1 MTLCLFDHYVPTQT
15 IVLQIRDLEMKVDVL
30 SADKDEAFKAVHSML
45 QDLIT
50 ENQALR
56 QIVKDL
62 SAFVGDGMGGASSK
76 VGWDPARFDEFLGRG
91 ETDTAHLAYQNWKK
105 SNQRTAVAIP
115 ERSQRAVDGANA
127 QPVLAGVG
135 QKRPGDDIQ
144 DGARKRARASPPSCL
159 GYW

>member
-1 MTLCLFDHYVPTQT
+1 MTLCLFDHPVPTRN

-30 SADKDEAFKAVHSML
+30 SADKDEAFKAVHSMV
-45 QDLIT
+45 QELIT

-62 SAFVGDGMGGASSK
+62 SAFVGDGIGGASSK
-76 VGWDPARFDEFLGRG
+76 VGWDPAQYDEFLGRG

-105 SNQRTAVAIP
+105 SSHRTVVAVP
-115 ERSQRAVDGANA
+115 ERSQRAVDGAN
-127 QPVLAGVG
+127 GVG

-159 GYW
+159 G